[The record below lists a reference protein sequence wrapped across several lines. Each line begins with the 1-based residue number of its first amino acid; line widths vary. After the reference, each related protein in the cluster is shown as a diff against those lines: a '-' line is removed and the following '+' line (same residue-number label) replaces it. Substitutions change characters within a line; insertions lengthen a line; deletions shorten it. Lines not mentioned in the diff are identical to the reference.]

1 MIIPVGCH
9 SDFYLDTTQL
19 SGNVSCIWFVLVNVN
34 CYYYVKIPKYPHGD
48 FRWKVQFVTL
58 ARVYAE

>member
-19 SGNVSCIWFVLVNVN
+19 SGTYHVFDLYWYIVTVN
-34 CYYYVKIPKYPHGD
+34 CYVKVPKYPHGD
-48 FRWKVQFVTL
+48 FRGKVQFVTI

>member
-19 SGNVSCIWFVLVNVN
+19 SGTYHVFDLVTVN
-34 CYYYVKIPKYPHGD
+34 CYVKIRKYPHGD
-48 FRWKVQFVTL
+48 FRGKVQFVTI

>member
-19 SGNVSCIWFVLVNVN
+19 SGTYHVFD
-34 CYYYVKIPKYPHGD
+34 VKVPKYPHGD
-48 FRWKVQFVTL
+48 FRGKVQFVTI